1 MATRDGENS
10 VMPSFVIGIG
20 GGSAAGKS
28 AVAEELR
35 KLLAPLRVEV
45 VNQDRYF
52 RNSEELPR
60 HVAPTSGRTWPDHN
74 HPDSF
79 DFLRLRQHVA
89 AARQGS
95 AAVVIVEGI
104 LALYDPE
111 LREMMDLKLFV
122 EAAADER
129 IVRRIRRNLAWGYD
143 LDEICDFYL
152 DSVRFR
158 HAEFCEPTRRHAD
171 LMIPGG
177 RHERQSREQLLAQV
191 AERVGSAVG
200 CTQLAD
206 KGTR

>member
-1 MATRDGENS
+1 
-10 VMPSFVIGIG
+10 MPSFVIGIG

-35 KLLAPLRVEV
+35 KRLAPLRVEII
-45 VNQDRYF
+45 NQDRYF
-52 RNSEELPR
+52 CQAQQLPR
-60 HVAPTSGRTWPDHN
+60 HAAPTGGQTWPDHN

-79 DFLRLRQHVA
+79 DFPKLREDLQA
-89 AARQGS
+89 ACEGGAEI
-95 AAVVIVEGI
+95 VIVEGI
-104 LALYDPE
+104 LVLHDPE
-111 LREMMDLKLFV
+111 LREIMDLKLFV

-158 HAEFCEPTRRHAD
+158 HTEFCEPTRRHAD
-171 LMIPGG
+171 LIIPGG
-177 RHERQSREQLLAQV
+177 RHERRSREQLLAQV
-191 AERVGSAVG
+191 AERVRSAVG
-200 CTQLAD
+200 CAQLAD